1 MTLIHELYHTQVGGG
16 LSDNPGNPGPVVTQM
31 NLIRSEL
38 NANGGNYG
46 QRLDYTAT
54 FIPSAV
60 FIPFDVRSQ
69 FNLNNGIMPFP
80 LNYKYIKTGL

>member
-1 MTLIHELYHTQVGGG
+1 MKYFMWQLDQRFP
-16 LSDNPGNPGPVVTQM
+16 NPM
-31 NLIRSEL
+31 RYRD
-38 NANGGNYG
+38 ANGGNYG

-54 FIPSAV
+54 FIPPAV

-69 FNLNNGIMPFP
+69 SNLKNGIMPFP